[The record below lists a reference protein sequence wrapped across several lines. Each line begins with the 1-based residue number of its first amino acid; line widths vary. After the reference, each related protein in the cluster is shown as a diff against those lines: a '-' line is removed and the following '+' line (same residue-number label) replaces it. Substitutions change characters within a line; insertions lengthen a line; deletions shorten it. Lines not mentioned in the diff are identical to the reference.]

1 MRQRRMRLIIAPVAA
16 LLLLSGQSLADAPLR
31 IGVLSYRGAE
41 VARGDFRHTARHLRE
56 TLTGRAVEVVP
67 LTRRELDAAARRAEV
82 DFIFTNPGHSF
93 QLVRRHGASRLAT
106 ARYPARPGPQAVI
119 GAAIVVR
126 ADGPVRALPDLVDRR
141 LGVVDAAAFGGHL
154 LARQRLA
161 EELGAAGRRVETVE
175 LGFPQ
180 QSVLDA
186 LRAGQ
191 VEAGVLRACLLEALI
206 SEGTVRPGAFRV
218 LGGRSE
224 ADACARSTDLHPG
237 WAMLTLPHVPAETAT
252 QVLAVLLS
260 QPPRPVS
267 APLDP
272 DGWLA
277 PVSYAS
283 VEDVYR
289 QLELYPFE
297 RDLRGDIRA
306 WLSENVVWVAV
317 AAILLGAFLLH
328 VVRVEYLVVRR
339 TRELEQAAAERR
351 ALEAEMAHAN
361 RVSSMATLAGSLA
374 HDLNQPLA
382 AIASFANGLRQRRR
396 AGTDDAETTEKV
408 LARIVEQANRA
419 ADFIRSMRA
428 FLSRSEAAR
437 ARLDLREVVDDAVLL
452 TQGLAH
458 AAELTLDWRRP
469 PGPMPATGDVPRLR
483 QVFVALIQNAIDA
496 SSSGGTVTVEA
507 TRQTSGE
514 TTSDGPVWRVSVAD
528 SGPGIDEETR
538 RRATEP
544 FFTTKGEKG
553 LGLGLSTALA
563 IVEDHGGRL
572 WLEPRAG
579 AGTLA
584 VMDLPLEPPE

>member
-1 MRQRRMRLIIAPVAA
+1 MPSVVPLLAA
-16 LLLLSGQSLADAPLR
+16 LLLLASQAATETPLR
-31 IGVLSYRGAE
+31 IGVLSYRGADA
-41 VARGDFRHTARHLRE
+41 ARGDFGFTARHLRAR
-56 TLTGRAVEVVP
+56 LADRGVEVVP
-67 LTRRELDAAARRAEV
+67 LTLRGLDTAARLARV

-106 ARYPARPGPQAVI
+106 ARYPDRATPQAVI
-119 GAAIVVR
+119 GATIVAP

-141 LGVVDAAAFGGHL
+141 LGVVDSAAFGGYL
-154 LARQRLA
+154 LARQRLVS
-161 EELGAAGRRVETVE
+161 ELGQTARRIGTVE

-180 QSVLDA
+180 QGVLEA
-186 LRAGQ
+186 LRAGD
-191 VEAGVLRACLLEALI
+191 VEAGVLRACLLETLLD
-206 SEGTVRPGAFRV
+206 EGAVRPGEFRV
-218 LGGRSE
+218 LGRVAE
-224 ADACARSTDLHPG
+224 ADDPCARSTGLHPG

-252 QVLAVLLS
+252 QVLAALLS
-260 QPPRPVS
+260 QPARPVS
-267 APLDP
+267 GPLDP

-339 TRELEQAAAERR
+339 TRELEEAAAERR

-382 AIASFANGLRQRRR
+382 AIASFAGGLRQRRR
-396 AGTDDAETTEKV
+396 AGTDDAEMTEKV

-428 FLSRSEAAR
+428 FLSRSEGAR
-437 ARLDLREVVDDAVLL
+437 ARLDLREVADDAVLL
-452 TQGLAH
+452 TQGLAR
-458 AAELTLDWRRP
+458 AAALTLDWRRP
-469 PGPMPATGDVPRLR
+469 AGPMPVLGDAPRLR

-496 SSSGGTVTVEA
+496 SPPGGTVTVDA
-507 TRQTSGE
+507 TRETPGG

-528 SGPGIDEETR
+528 SGPGLDEETR

-579 AGTLA
+579 GGTLA
-584 VMDLPLEPPE
+584 VMDLPMEPPE